1 MRQIGFWGFTSLF
14 FPFATALAAPGASSV
29 PDEIQGHPYKRLIG
43 SLIEVECWKGFM
55 PRSKVF
61 NVWKREPVD
70 DWFYRDIWLATT
82 VGRTE
87 LDLKTAL
94 TLEDDTYKH
103 ISTEADRYQ
112 FDCNRNRARVIE
124 RVRTSG
130 PFKTGEVVF
139 RSTVAEGLPFGGEWI
154 PFDTDR
160 VHRQWLLTTPDS
172 EYLVPKIEILWEET
186 CGRARRI
193 YYVDGWLEL
202 LERTR
207 GKGRLVY
214 SRLRETSGAAFF
226 VLHYDLLQF
235 SQQKLEAYRSV
246 FFPFFVTESLKKK

>member
-1 MRQIGFWGFTSLF
+1 M
-14 FPFATALAAPGASSV
+14 
-29 PDEIQGHPYKRLIG
+29 
-43 SLIEVECWKGFM
+43 
-55 PRSKVF
+55 
-61 NVWKREPVD
+61 
-70 DWFYRDIWLATT
+70 
-82 VGRTE
+82 GRTE